1 MVLKQ
6 LFLAAYSYTCGSA
19 RLFNVTL
26 KKGSP
31 PIQRPNQT
39 MTCQWN
45 TTWTPTAV
53 LPVMVPTHINIMY
66 LQVKLQE
73 MLVHHKKLIHIPVP
87 SQDVTYQTLPPGK
100 I

>member
-6 LFLAAYSYTCGSA
+6 LFLIAYSYTCGSA

-31 PIQRPNQT
+31 PVQRPNQT

-53 LPVMVPTHINIMY
+53 LPVMVPP
-66 LQVKLQE
+66 
-73 MLVHHKKLIHIPVP
+73 HKKYNVSVCKTTRTAGTPEK
-87 SQDVTYQTLPPGK
+87 S
-100 I
+100 